1 MVYICAKKVY
11 YFETGVCK
19 SKIFTHLCAMSELQ
33 QEIVPLHKE
42 DLFIILNHPNAK
54 FDYPV
59 HYHPEYEINL
69 VMNCSGTRVVG
80 DSEEAFGPT
89 DLVMTGPSLPH
100 AWKSPDQTN
109 HVITIQFAQEL
120 LHFPILE
127 KRIFSPIRQLLLD
140 AEHGLSFEGP
150 EQEAIKEQI
159 ISLTR
164 MQGFQS
170 VTTFLNILSL
180 MANANR
186 KRLVTGLYEQELG
199 SNSKS
204 RRIAKVCD
212 YIGKNLDKELSL
224 SDVAALVNMSDSA
237 FSHFFKKRTGMSY
250 INYVNN
256 QRIAKACTLLADT
269 TLSAAEICYDCGF
282 NNKSNFIR
290 IFRKKK
296 NMTPIE
302 YRRFIGQM
310 LIKY

>member
-1 MVYICAKKVY
+1 M
-11 YFETGVCK
+11 
-19 SKIFTHLCAMSELQ
+19 Q
-33 QEIVPLHKE
+33 QEIVPIHKE

-69 VMNCSGTRVVG
+69 VMGCTGTRVVG
-80 DSEEAFGPT
+80 DSEETFGPI
-89 DLVMTGPSLPH
+89 DLVMVGPSLPH
-100 AWKSPDQTN
+100 AWKSKDVTN
-109 HVITIQFAQEL
+109 HVITIQFSQEL
-120 LHFPILE
+120 SQYPMLS
-127 KRIFSPIRQLLLD
+127 KRIFAPIRQLLQD
-140 AEHGLSFEGP
+140 AENGLSFEGP
-150 EQEAIKEQI
+150 EQESIKEQI

-170 VTTFLNILSL
+170 VTAFLNILST

-186 KRLVTGLYEQELG
+186 KRLVSGLFESDLG
-199 SNSKS
+199 SSTKS
-204 RRIAKVCD
+204 RRIAKVCE
-212 YIGKNLDKELSL
+212 YIDQNLDKDLSL
-224 SDVAALVNMSDSA
+224 AEVAALVNMSESA
-237 FSHFFKKRTGMSY
+237 FSHFFKKRTGLSY

-256 QRIAKACTLLADT
+256 QRIAKACTLLSDT
-269 TLSAAEICYDCGF
+269 TLSASEICYDCGF

-302 YRRFIGQM
+302 YRKFIGQM

>member
-1 MVYICAKKVY
+1 M
-11 YFETGVCK
+11 
-19 SKIFTHLCAMSELQ
+19 Q
-33 QEIVPLHKE
+33 QEIVPIHKE

-69 VMNCSGTRVVG
+69 VMGCTGTRVVG
-80 DSEEAFGPT
+80 DSEETFGPI
-89 DLVMTGPSLPH
+89 DLVMVGPSLPH
-100 AWKSPDQTN
+100 AWKSKDVTN
-109 HVITIQFAQEL
+109 HVITIQFSQEL
-120 LHFPILE
+120 SQYPMLS
-127 KRIFSPIRQLLLD
+127 KRIFAPIRQLLQD
-140 AEHGLSFEGP
+140 AENGLSFEGP
-150 EQEAIKEQI
+150 EQESIKEQI

-170 VTTFLNILSL
+170 VTAFLNILST

-186 KRLVTGLYEQELG
+186 KRLVSGLFESDLG
-199 SNSKS
+199 SSTKS
-204 RRIAKVCD
+204 RRIAKVCE
-212 YIGKNLDKELSL
+212 YIDQNLDKDLSL
-224 SDVAALVNMSDSA
+224 AEVAALVNMSESA
-237 FSHFFKKRTGMSY
+237 FSHFFKKRTGLSY

-256 QRIAKACTLLADT
+256 QRIARACTLLSDT

-302 YRRFIGQM
+302 YRKYIGQM

>member
-1 MVYICAKKVY
+1 M
-11 YFETGVCK
+11 
-19 SKIFTHLCAMSELQ
+19 Q
-33 QEIVPLHKE
+33 QEIVPIHKE

-69 VMNCSGTRVVG
+69 VMGCTGTRVVG
-80 DSEEAFGPT
+80 DSEEAFGPV
-89 DLVMTGPSLPH
+89 DLVMVGPSLPH
-100 AWKSPDQTN
+100 AWKSEDKTN
-109 HVITIQFAQEL
+109 HVITIQFAKEL
-120 LHFPILE
+120 ADYPMLG
-127 KRIFSPIRQLLLD
+127 KRIFAPIRQLLQD
-140 AEHGLSFEGP
+140 SENGLSFEGP
-150 EQEAIKEQI
+150 EQESIKKKI

-170 VTTFLNILSL
+170 VTTFLNILSD

-186 KRLVTGLYEQELG
+186 KRLVSGLFESDLG
-199 SNSKS
+199 FSTKS
-204 RRIAKVCD
+204 RRIAKVCE
-212 YIGKNLDKELSL
+212 YIEQNLDKELSL
-224 SDVAALVNMSDSA
+224 SDVAALVNMSESA
-237 FSHFFKKRTGMSY
+237 FSHFFKKRTGLTY

-256 QRIAKACTLLADT
+256 QRIAKACTLLSDT
-269 TLSAAEICYDCGF
+269 TLSASEICYDCGF

-302 YRRFIGQM
+302 YRKFIGQM

>member
-1 MVYICAKKVY
+1 
-11 YFETGVCK
+11 
-19 SKIFTHLCAMSELQ
+19 MSDYL
-33 QEIVPLHKE
+33 QEIVPINKE

-69 VMNCSGTRVVG
+69 VMNCTGTRVVG

-100 AWKSPDQTN
+100 AWKSEDKTN
-109 HVITIQFAQEL
+109 HVITIQFSKDMV
-120 LHFPILE
+120 HYPMLE
-127 KRIFSPIRQLLLD
+127 KRIFAPIRQLLQD
-140 AEHGLSFEGP
+140 SEHGLSFEGP
-150 EQEAIKEQI
+150 EQEAIKKQI

-170 VTTFLNILSL
+170 VTTFLNILNA

-186 KRLVTGLYEQELG
+186 KRLVTGMYEQELG
-199 SNSKS
+199 ANSKS
-204 RRIAKVCD
+204 RRIAKVCEHID
-212 YIGKNLDKELSL
+212 RNLDKELSL
-224 SDVAALVNMSDSA
+224 SEVAALVNMSDSA
-237 FSHFFKKRTGMSY
+237 FSHFFKKRTGLSY

-269 TLSAAEICYDCGF
+269 TLSASEICYDCGF

-290 IFRKKK
+290 IFRKRK

-302 YRRFIGQM
+302 YRKYITQM

>member
-1 MVYICAKKVY
+1 M
-11 YFETGVCK
+11 
-19 SKIFTHLCAMSELQ
+19 Q
-33 QEIVPLHKE
+33 QEIVPIHKE

-69 VMNCSGTRVVG
+69 VMGCTGTRVVG
-80 DSEEAFGPT
+80 DSEEAFGPV
-89 DLVMTGPSLPH
+89 DLVMVGPSLPH
-100 AWKSPDQTN
+100 AWKSEDKTN
-109 HVITIQFAQEL
+109 HVITIQFAKEL
-120 LHFPILE
+120 ADYPMLG
-127 KRIFSPIRQLLLD
+127 KRIFAPIRQLLQD
-140 AEHGLSFEGP
+140 SENGLSFEGP
-150 EQEAIKEQI
+150 EQESIKKKI

-170 VTTFLNILSL
+170 VTTFLNILSD

-186 KRLVTGLYEQELG
+186 KRLVSGLFESDLG
-199 SNSKS
+199 SSSKS
-204 RRIAKVCD
+204 RRIAKVCE
-212 YIGKNLDKELSL
+212 YIEQNLDKEISL
-224 SDVAALVNMSDSA
+224 SDVAALVNMSESA
-237 FSHFFKKRTGMSY
+237 FSHFFKKRTGLTY

-256 QRIAKACTLLADT
+256 QRIAKACTLLSDT
-269 TLSAAEICYDCGF
+269 TLSASEICYDCGF

-302 YRRFIGQM
+302 YRKFIGQM